1 MGSSIPECFEE
12 LVEFA
17 LLHPAVEALHI
28 RGRAIFATKG
38 YVRLRMN
45 LRAQELVEVF
55 VYLVVEEEEVYLKD
69 YSVHWQRAD
78 GSLMQ
83 RWDNAPHHP
92 ELENF
97 PYHTH
102 RSEDV
107 VEATPSLQWEDILR
121 LLKEQVLGG

>member
-1 MGSSIPECFEE
+1 MGPRIPELLQG

-38 YVRLRMN
+38 YVRIRMDLRS
-45 LRAQELVEVF
+45 QELVEVL
-55 VYLVVEEEEVYLKD
+55 VYLVAEEEAVYLKD
-69 YSVHWQRAD
+69 YSIHWQRAD
-78 GSLMQ
+78 GSLVQ

-97 PYHTH
+97 PSHTH

-107 VEATPSLQWEDILR
+107 VEATPSLQWGDVLR
-121 LLKEQVLGG
+121 LLEEQILGG